1 MVCAPLCAA
10 ARTGIIRG
18 RNSQEG
24 AYTMDWS
31 SIGRNIRQYRLEC
44 DLRQEDLAEAAGL
57 SANYI
62 GMVERGEKTPA
73 LETLVAILNVLHVSA
88 DMVLTDVV
96 ESGYTVKQSML
107 AEKVGRLP
115 AAERERIYAVV
126 DVLVQHAG
134 Q

>member
-1 MVCAPLCAA
+1 
-10 ARTGIIRG
+10 
-18 RNSQEG
+18 
-24 AYTMDWS
+24 MDWS

-44 DLRQEDLAEAAGL
+44 DLRQEDLAEAAGF

-62 GMVERGEKTPA
+62 GMVERGEKTPS

>member
-1 MVCAPLCAA
+1 M
-10 ARTGIIRG
+10 
-18 RNSQEG
+18 
-24 AYTMDWS
+24 
-31 SIGRNIRQYRLEC
+31 
-44 DLRQEDLAEAAGL
+44 
-57 SANYI
+57 
-62 GMVERGEKTPA
+62 
-73 LETLVAILNVLHVSA
+73 AILNVLHVSA
-88 DMVLTDVV
+88 DMVFTDVV

>member
-1 MVCAPLCAA
+1 
-10 ARTGIIRG
+10 
-18 RNSQEG
+18 
-24 AYTMDWS
+24 MDWS
-31 SIGRNIRQYRLEC
+31 SIGRNIRDYRVENGM
-44 DLRQEDLAEAAGL
+44 RQEDLAEATGL

-62 GMVERGEKTPA
+62 GMVERGEKTPS

>member
-1 MVCAPLCAA
+1 
-10 ARTGIIRG
+10 
-18 RNSQEG
+18 
-24 AYTMDWS
+24 MDWS
-31 SIGRNIRQYRLEC
+31 SIGRNIRDYRVESGM
-44 DLRQEDLAEAAGL
+44 RQEDLAEATGL

-62 GMVERGEKTPA
+62 GMVERGEKTPS
-73 LETLVAILNVLHVSA
+73 LETFVALLNALHVSA

-126 DVLVQHAG
+126 DVLVQHAEA
-134 Q
+134 

>member
-1 MVCAPLCAA
+1 M
-10 ARTGIIRG
+10 
-18 RNSQEG
+18 
-24 AYTMDWS
+24 
-31 SIGRNIRQYRLEC
+31 
-44 DLRQEDLAEAAGL
+44 
-57 SANYI
+57 
-62 GMVERGEKTPA
+62 
-73 LETLVAILNVLHVSA
+73 AILNVLHVSA

>member
-1 MVCAPLCAA
+1 
-10 ARTGIIRG
+10 
-18 RNSQEG
+18 
-24 AYTMDWS
+24 MDWT
-31 SIGRNIRQYRLEC
+31 SIGRNIRQYRLER
-44 DLRQEDLAEAAGL
+44 DLRQEDLAEAVGV

-62 GMVERGEKTPA
+62 GMVERGEKTPS
-73 LETLVAILNVLHVSA
+73 LETLVAILNELEVSA

-96 ESGYTVKQSML
+96 ETGYTVKQSLL

-134 Q
+134 R